1 MKRKLFANLI
11 NWKNSVNKKPLI
23 IYGARQVGK
32 SYLVQKF
39 ARDNYEYLYEINFE
53 FETDAKKLFDGN
65 LTIGNLLLQL
75 TAYKIDIPVIPGK
88 TLLFF
93 DEVQKCP
100 QVLTALKSF
109 AIDGRFDVI
118 ASGSM
123 LGIALDNVSSY
134 PVGYVDTLNMKP
146 MDFEEFLW
154 AKGYSEELIE
164 KFKEYYEKEEMVPE
178 GVHNKLNELFLHYVA
193 VGGMPEVVK
202 TYINTSDI
210 RLVVEVQKKIL
221 DDYKNDL
228 AHYATNDIKQKVKE
242 CYDAI
247 PDQLAME
254 NKKYQYKVLKEGGNA
269 RYYASSINW
278 ITSAGLAQKVCRLK
292 TFDLPLRAYRD
303 LQSFK
308 LYFNDTGLLL
318 AMYEGTPH
326 YDIIS
331 GNASI
336 FKGGIFENAIAQS
349 LIQNNMP
356 IYYYRRDDR
365 LEIDFVTLIDNKII
379 PIEVKSGKN
388 TKSIS
393 LNNILDK
400 YNIDCGI
407 KLSLNNV
414 NCTNPKVKCFPLYM
428 VIFIKNRN
436 TI

>member
-178 GVHNKLNELFLHYVA
+178 GVHNKLNELFHA
-193 VGGMPEVVK
+193 
-202 TYINTSDI
+202 YIAFS
-210 RLVVEVQKKIL
+210 
-221 DDYKNDL
+221 
-228 AHYATNDIKQKVKE
+228 
-242 CYDAI
+242 
-247 PDQLAME
+247 
-254 NKKYQYKVLKEGGNA
+254 
-269 RYYASSINW
+269 
-278 ITSAGLAQKVCRLK
+278 
-292 TFDLPLRAYRD
+292 
-303 LQSFK
+303 
-308 LYFNDTGLLL
+308 
-318 AMYEGTPH
+318 
-326 YDIIS
+326 
-331 GNASI
+331 
-336 FKGGIFENAIAQS
+336 
-349 LIQNNMP
+349 
-356 IYYYRRDDR
+356 
-365 LEIDFVTLIDNKII
+365 
-379 PIEVKSGKN
+379 
-388 TKSIS
+388 
-393 LNNILDK
+393 
-400 YNIDCGI
+400 
-407 KLSLNNV
+407 
-414 NCTNPKVKCFPLYM
+414 
-428 VIFIKNRN
+428 
-436 TI
+436 